1 MHREVTWIGL
11 VALALAAGLAPGCGG
26 ASVDRET
33 TISRLREAMTAELAQ
48 GDATALEDHNQLV
61 EDVRDGNVFD
71 GMRRAEVETQLG
83 RGEDRVDVGVGLQ
96 RWFDWIDSD
105 DPTPWQAGFQLLA
118 HARRE
123 PAFAALYR
131 RRYARYRAAL
141 TAILARGQ
149 SRGAIRDDIAADL
162 LADQLSAMGDGWMML
177 LPIEPDRF
185 RPARVRAL
193 LDATLTMIAP
203 PDRGR

>member
-83 RGEDRVDVGVGLQ
+83 RGEDCGTRPICSEHDFLPT
-96 RWFDWIDSD
+96 DWIYEVGQREGVPWG
-105 DPTPWQAGFQLLA
+105 PTMVIGF
-118 HARRE
+118 
-123 PAFAALYR
+123 
-131 RRYARYRAAL
+131 
-141 TAILARGQ
+141 
-149 SRGAIRDDIAADL
+149 
-162 LADQLSAMGDGWMML
+162 
-177 LPIEPDRF
+177 DRQGF
-185 RPARVRAL
+185 VENVY
-193 LDATLTMIAP
+193 TLT
-203 PDRGR
+203 RR